1 MDVLKPPE
9 RRKTL
14 LIVEDDILL
23 AMALKDELEDV
34 GSTWL
39 DAAKR
44 RSKPPA
50 KARRTLLW

>member
-34 GSTWL
+34 GST
-39 DAAKR
+39 
-44 RSKPPA
+44 
-50 KARRTLLW
+50 